1 MKPIR
6 TPFEPMT
13 KLLSPSLGRT
23 LAAGAGAML
32 LLWSAPAEALE
43 TIIIRYN
50 QDEVTVTLD
59 DIINFGRTGN
69 LPELEQLL
77 VDQEDLLQDAVGDV
91 LNVLQT
97 ALTQEVRLSSRLRQD
112 IANFLNSSTGEF
124 VVLQL
129 NRVVSSAD
137 DTDDIESLR
146 SALINVYETNEFVS
160 FLTLLEAYPERVVRV
175 NATGLQGVVRDV
187 DLFVNQIEPAL
198 NVIRDLLQDFVC
210 EPRSQGHLPGESESA
225 SNPEVEGSGLQVYRS
240 DSGLILEPSHSQ
252 FAQTPVH

>member
-6 TPFEPMT
+6 TPFQTMT
-13 KLLSPSLGRT
+13 NIVSRSLGGT
-23 LAAGAGAML
+23 LAAGAGAAL

-59 DIINFGRTGN
+59 DIINFGRTGD

-77 VDQEDLLQDAVGDV
+77 MDQEDILQEAAEDV
-91 LNVLQT
+91 LNVLQD
-97 ALTQEVRLSSRLRQD
+97 ALTEEVRLSSRLRQD

-129 NRVVSSAD
+129 NRVISNAD
-137 DTDDIESLR
+137 DTDDIDSLR

-160 FLTLLEAYPERVVRV
+160 FLTLLEAYPDDIVRV
-175 NATGLQGVVRDV
+175 DATGLEGVVRDV

-210 EPRSQGHLPGESESA
+210 EPREQSQGPANRESA
-225 SNPEVEGSGLQVYRS
+225 STLEMQTGLQVNVS
-240 DSGLILEPSHSQ
+240 ESGLVLEPSDSQ

>member
-6 TPFEPMT
+6 TPFQTMT
-13 KLLSPSLGRT
+13 NIVSRSLGRT
-23 LAAGAGAML
+23 LAVAAGATL

-59 DIINFGRTGN
+59 EIINFGRTGD

-77 VDQEDLLQDAVGDV
+77 MDQEDLLQEAADDV
-91 LNVLQT
+91 LNVLQD
-97 ALTQEVRLSSRLRQD
+97 ALTEEVRLSSRLRQD
-112 IANFLNSSTGEF
+112 ISNFLNSSTGEF

-129 NRVVSSAD
+129 NRVISNAD
-137 DTDDIESLR
+137 DTDDIDSLR

-160 FLTLLEAYPERVVRV
+160 FLTLLEAYPDDIVRV
-175 NATGLQGVVRDV
+175 NATGLEGVVRDV

-210 EPRSQGHLPGESESA
+210 EPREQSQLPENHESA
-225 SNPEVEGSGLQVYRS
+225 SNLEMETGLQVNVS
-240 DSGLILEPSHSQ
+240 ESGLVLEPSDSQ

>member
-6 TPFEPMT
+6 TPFQTMT
-13 KLLSPSLGRT
+13 KLVSRSLGRT
-23 LAAGAGAML
+23 LAIGAGATL

-59 DIINFGRTGN
+59 DIINFGRTGD

-77 VDQEDLLQDAVGDV
+77 MDQEELLQEAADDV
-91 LNVLQT
+91 LNVLQD
-97 ALTQEVRLSSRLRQD
+97 ALTEEVRLSSRLRQD

-129 NRVVSSAD
+129 NRVISNAD

-160 FLTLLEAYPERVVRV
+160 FLTLLEAYPDDIVRV
-175 NATGLQGVVRDV
+175 NATGLEGVVRDV

-210 EPRSQGHLPGESESA
+210 EPREQSQLPENHESA
-225 SNPEVEGSGLQVYRS
+225 SNLEMETGLQVNVS
-240 DSGLILEPSHSQ
+240 ESGLVLEPSDSQ

>member
-6 TPFEPMT
+6 TPFQTMT
-13 KLLSPSLGRT
+13 NIVSRSLGRT
-23 LAAGAGAML
+23 LAVGAGATL

-59 DIINFGRTGN
+59 DIINFGRTGD

-77 VDQEDLLQDAVGDV
+77 MDQEDLLQEAADDV
-91 LNVLQT
+91 LNVLQD
-97 ALTQEVRLSSRLRQD
+97 ALTEEVRLSSRLRQD
-112 IANFLNSSTGEF
+112 ISSFLNSSTGEF

-129 NRVVSSAD
+129 NRVISNAD
-137 DTDDIESLR
+137 DTDDIDSLR

-160 FLTLLEAYPERVVRV
+160 FLTLLEAYPDDLVRV
-175 NATGLQGVVRDV
+175 NATGLEGVVRDV

-198 NVIRDLLQDFVC
+198 NVIRDLLQDFVW
-210 EPRSQGHLPGESESA
+210 EPREQSQLPENHESA
-225 SNPEVEGSGLQVYRS
+225 SNLEMETGLQVNVS
-240 DSGLILEPSHSQ
+240 ESGLVLEPSDSQ